1 MSEAHQVFFQEAIK
15 AIPSLKNS
23 TFCLVTNKEQAIIKA
38 AEAELPKITRL
49 QCWNHIFRDIRF
61 WLRKRK
67 APMQEIA
74 VYLDVCQMFH
84 SATEDEYDERL
95 EEYT

>member
-1 MSEAHQVFFQEAIK
+1 
-15 AIPSLKNS
+15 
-23 TFCLVTNKEQAIIKA
+23 
-38 AEAELPKITRL
+38 
-49 QCWNHIFRDIRF
+49 
-61 WLRKRK
+61 
-67 APMQEIA
+67 MQEIA